1 MKFLKYL
8 LIAMVV
14 LPLFALAVLWGGA
27 ALSLDRSGS
36 YSGAVSALPTLAEQ
50 PSGLVRIA
58 ANDMEFRARV
68 AGFGPGQGAKGNV
81 MLLHGFPETSIMWE
95 PLVAALGEAGY
106 RVVAFDQRGYS
117 PGARPQGVSEY
128 VMPQLIG
135 DLMAVAGA
143 AGFDQFHLVG
153 HDWGSAVGWATTM
166 ALPAKVQTYNALSI
180 PHVAAFGEAMA
191 DENSEQRQKSSYMAF
206 FATPWLPERVFAFD
220 DFDMLKNNLY
230 ADHSEATIA
239 EYVAMFAEPGAL
251 TGALNWYRASALA
264 VAGGDSA
271 DDGAPDLDPN
281 ISLPVQFIWG
291 NQDQAVS
298 AQSVEMHRKYLKGVY
313 REVELEAGHWLMEEE
328 PAVVVDRIVD
338 FISANS

>member
-1 MKFLKYL
+1 MKILKYL
-8 LIAMVV
+8 LLAIVA
-14 LPLFALAVLWGGA
+14 LPTFALLILWGGA
-27 ALSLDRSGS
+27 AMSLDRTGS
-36 YSGAVSALPTLAEQ
+36 YSEAVGALPTLAEQ
-50 PSGLVRIA
+50 PAGLVRIA

-68 AGFGPGQGAKGNV
+68 AGFAPGQGAAGNV
-81 MLLHGFPETSIMWE
+81 VLLHGFPETSIMWE
-95 PLVAALGEAGY
+95 PLVAALAEAGY

-117 PGARPQGVSEY
+117 PGARPEGVGEY

-135 DLMAVAGA
+135 DLMAVAAA
-143 AGFDQFHLVG
+143 AGFDEFHLVG
-153 HDWGSAVGWATTM
+153 HDWGSAVGWAATM

-206 FATPWLPERVFAFD
+206 FAAPWFPERVFAFD

-230 ADHSEATIA
+230 ADHGVATVA
-239 EYVAMFAEPGAL
+239 EYLEMFAEPGAL

-264 VAGGDSA
+264 VVGGESG
-271 DDGAPDLDPN
+271 DDAPELDPY
-281 ISLPVQFIWG
+281 ITLPVQFIWG

-328 PAVVVDRIVD
+328 PAVVIDRIVD

>member
-1 MKFLKYL
+1 MRFLKYL
-8 LIAMVV
+8 LIAIVV
-14 LPLFALAVLWGGA
+14 LPIVALAVLWGGA
-27 ALSLDRSGS
+27 AMSLDRSGG
-36 YSGAVSALPTLAEQ
+36 YSQSVDALPTIAEQ
-50 PSGLVRIA
+50 PMGLVRIA

-68 AGFGPGQGAKGNV
+68 AGFGEGQGNAGNV
-81 MLLHGFPETSIMWE
+81 VLLHGFPETSIMWE
-95 PLVAALGEAGY
+95 PLIAALADAGY

-143 AGFDQFHLVG
+143 VGFDEFHLVG
-153 HDWGSAVGWATTM
+153 HDWGSAVGWAATM
-166 ALPAKVQTYNALSI
+166 ALPTKVLTYNALSI

-206 FATPWLPERVFAFD
+206 FAAPWLPERVFAFD

-230 ADHSEATIA
+230 ADHSKATVA
-239 EYVAMFAEPGAL
+239 EYIAMFAEPGAL

-264 VAGGDSA
+264 VVDGDSG
-271 DDGAPDLDPN
+271 DNDPELDPN

-298 AQSVEMHRKYLKGVY
+298 AQSVELHRKYLKGVY

-328 PAVVVDRIVD
+328 PAVVVDRIVN